1 MPLTTR
7 ADRGRGAAGEPAA
20 GEPGG
25 VAAGQP
31 RLRLLTRRVLGREGS
46 VRRPIAFLVLAV
58 IIATIITPD
67 FVRPANLNSLLI
79 DSSFLVMLAVGEAF
93 VIMAGSIDLGVESM
107 LAAMGMA
114 LAWLTVFHRF
124 PAGLALLA
132 MLIGAALIGLFIG
145 FLVAKVHIPSF
156 VVTLG
161 VYWGFRGLALLT
173 NGGAYISPASV
184 SPARPFGFG
193 WLSGTSLGVS
203 NLIII
208 AFCVVVVGQV
218 VLSLTPFGLWLKSI
232 GSNEQA
238 ARRTGLRADMIKMS
252 VFAISAVL
260 AAAAGAM
267 FTAWQG
273 AIYPLSAEGYSLQA
287 IAAVILGGIPFTGG
301 RGTVVGA
308 ALGALLIGV
317 INDLIVL
324 FGLPALYEY
333 IFVAV
338 VLVVAGLQARGGPL
352 VK

>member
-1 MPLTTR
+1 MPLTLRT
-7 ADRGRGAAGEPAA
+7 EPAA
-20 GEPGG
+20 GER
-25 VAAGQP
+25 AAHTAP
-31 RLRLLTRRVLGREGS
+31 WARLRRLTRTVLGREGS
-46 VRRPIAFLVLAV
+46 VLRPVAFLIMAV

-67 FVRPANLNSLLI
+67 FVRPANLTSLLV
-79 DSSFLVMLAVGEAF
+79 DSSFLVVIAVGESF
-93 VIMAGSIDLGVESM
+93 VILAGSIDLGVESL
-107 LAAMGMA
+107 LASFGMI
-114 LAWLTVFHRF
+114 LAWLTVFHGV
-124 PAGLALLA
+124 PTGLALLA
-132 MLIGAALIGLFIG
+132 TLAGALLVGLLVG

-161 VYWGFRGLALLT
+161 VYWGFRGIALLA
-173 NGGAYISPASV
+173 NGGQYISPSSV
-184 SPARPFGFG
+184 HPPAPFGFAG
-193 WLSGTSLGVS
+193 IAGSTAGVS
-203 NLIII
+203 NLIIV
-208 AFCVVVVGQV
+208 AFCVVVAGQV
-218 VLSLTPFGLWLKSI
+218 VLSLTPFGLRLKSI
-232 GSNEQA
+232 GSNERA
-238 ARRTGLRADMIKMS
+238 ARRSGLRADMLKMS

-260 AAAAGAM
+260 AALAGIM

-273 AIYPLSAEGYSLQA
+273 SIYPDSATGYSLQA

-324 FGLPALYEY
+324 LGLPALYEY

>member
-1 MPLTTR
+1 MMPLTTQT
-7 ADRGRGAAGEPAA
+7 GPAT
-20 GEPGG
+20 
-25 VAAGQP
+25 GQRP
-31 RLRLLTRRVLGREGS
+31 APPPPWARLRPLTRQVLGREGS
-46 VRRPIAFLVLAV
+46 VRRPVAFLIAAV

-67 FVRPANLNSLLI
+67 FVRPSNLSALLVN
-79 DSSFLVMLAVGEAF
+79 SSFLVVLAVGEAF
-93 VIMAGSIDLGVESM
+93 VIVVGSIDLGVESLLASFGM
-107 LAAMGMA
+107 L
-114 LAWLTVFHRF
+114 LAWLTVFHGV
-124 PAGLALLA
+124 PSGLAVVAVLAGALVVGLLV
-132 MLIGAALIGLFIG
+132 G

-161 VYWGFRGLALLT
+161 VYWGFRGIALLI
-173 NGGAYISPASV
+173 NGGQYISPSSV
-184 SPARPFGFG
+184 SPARPFGFAG
-193 WLSGTSLGVS
+193 VAASTAGVS
-203 NLIII
+203 NLILI
-208 AFCVVVVGQV
+208 ALGVVIAGQV
-218 VLSLTPFGLWLKSI
+218 VLSLTPFGTRLKSI

-238 ARRTGLRADMIKMS
+238 ARRAGLRADRLKMS

-260 AAAAGAM
+260 AALAGIM

-273 AIYPLSAEGYSLQA
+273 SIYPDSATGYSLEA

-324 FGLPALYEY
+324 LGLPALYEY

-338 VLVVAGLQARGGPL
+338 VLVIAGLQARGGPL

>member
-1 MPLTTR
+1 MPLTLRT
-7 ADRGRGAAGEPAA
+7 EPAA
-20 GEPGG
+20 GER
-25 VAAGQP
+25 AAHAAP
-31 RLRLLTRRVLGREGS
+31 WARLRRLTRTVLGREGS
-46 VRRPIAFLVLAV
+46 MRRPVAFLIMAV

-67 FVRPANLNSLLI
+67 FVRPANLTSLLV
-79 DSSFLVMLAVGEAF
+79 DSSFLVVIAVGEAF
-93 VIMAGSIDLGVESM
+93 VILAGSIDLGVESL
-107 LAAMGMA
+107 LASFGMI
-114 LAWLTVFHRF
+114 LAWLTVFHGV
-124 PAGLALLA
+124 PTGLALLA
-132 MLIGAALIGLFIG
+132 TLAGALLVGLLVG

-161 VYWGFRGLALLT
+161 VYWGFRGIALLA
-173 NGGAYISPASV
+173 NGGQYISPSSV
-184 SPARPFGFG
+184 HPVRPFGFAG
-193 WLSGTSLGVS
+193 IAGSTAGVS
-203 NLIII
+203 NLIIV
-208 AFCVVVVGQV
+208 AFCVVVAGQV
-218 VLSLTPFGLWLKSI
+218 VLSLTPFGLRLKSI
-232 GSNEQA
+232 GSNERA
-238 ARRTGLRADMIKMS
+238 ARRSGLRADMLKMS

-260 AAAAGAM
+260 AALAGIM

-273 AIYPLSAEGYSLQA
+273 SIYPDSATGYSLQA

-324 FGLPALYEY
+324 LGLPALYEY

>member
-1 MPLTTR
+1 MPTTTQT
-7 ADRGRGAAGEPAA
+7 GRDPGTAGGPAA
-20 GEPGG
+20 GPGTG
-25 VAAGQP
+25 AALRP
-31 RLRLLTRRVLGREGS
+31 RIRLLTRRVLGREGD
-46 VRRPIAFLVLAV
+46 VRRPVAFLVAAV

-67 FVRPANLNSLLI
+67 FVRPENLNSLLI

-124 PAGLALLA
+124 PAGLALVV

-161 VYWGFRGLALLT
+161 VYWGFRGIALLT
-173 NGGAYISPASV
+173 NGGQYISPDSV
-184 SPARPFGFG
+184 NPPRQFGFG
-193 WLSGTSLGVS
+193 WLSGTSGGVS

-208 AFCVVVVGQV
+208 AFCVVVAGQV
-218 VLSLTPFGLWLKSI
+218 VMSLTPFGLRLKSV

-238 ARRTGLRADMIKMS
+238 ARRTGLQADRIKMS

-273 AIYPLSAEGYSLQA
+273 AIYPLGAEGYSLQA

-324 FGLPALYEY
+324 FGLPALYQY

-338 VLVVAGLQARGGPL
+338 VLVVAGLQARGGQL

>member
-1 MPLTTR
+1 MPLTARTE
-7 ADRGRGAAGEPAA
+7 AAARGQAAASAPWE
-20 GEPGG
+20 
-25 VAAGQP
+25 
-31 RLRLLTRRVLGREGS
+31 RLRQLTRLVLGREGS
-46 VRRPIAFLVLAV
+46 ARRPIAFLIIAV
-58 IIATIITPD
+58 IIATIITPG
-67 FVRPANLNSLLI
+67 FVRPANLTSLLVS
-79 DSSFLVMLAVGEAF
+79 SSFLVVIAVGEAF
-93 VIMAGSIDLGVESM
+93 VIVAGSIDLGVESL
-107 LAAMGMA
+107 LASFGMI
-114 LAWLTVFHRF
+114 LAWLTVFHGV
-124 PAGLALLA
+124 PAGLALAATLA
-132 MLIGAALIGLFIG
+132 GALLVGLFVG

-161 VYWGFRGLALLT
+161 VYWGFRGIALLV
-173 NGGAYISPASV
+173 NGGQYISPSSL
-184 SPARPFGFG
+184 SPPRPFGFAWIAG
-193 WLSGTSLGVS
+193 SSAGVS
-203 NLIII
+203 NLIIV
-208 AFCVVVVGQV
+208 AFCVVVAGQV
-218 VLSLTPFGLWLKSI
+218 LLSLTPFGLWLKSI

-238 ARRTGLRADMIKMS
+238 ARRSGLRAGMLKMS

-260 AAAAGAM
+260 AALAGIM

-273 AIYPLSAEGYSLQA
+273 SIYPDSATGYSLQA

-338 VLVVAGLQARGGPL
+338 VLLAAGLQARGGPL